1 MWQSRTLAERL
12 FWGTIIA
19 VCLLFSVLTTEWMFD
34 EYLDHQTATL
44 FTFEQRQRNEGY
56 NGKRDKG
63 SRKEKYTCLTP
74 SLNP

>member
-1 MWQSRTLAERL
+1 MAERL

-56 NGKRDKG
+56 IGRGIKSPRKDK
-63 SRKEKYTCLTP
+63 SLCLMP
-74 SLNP
+74 YLIP